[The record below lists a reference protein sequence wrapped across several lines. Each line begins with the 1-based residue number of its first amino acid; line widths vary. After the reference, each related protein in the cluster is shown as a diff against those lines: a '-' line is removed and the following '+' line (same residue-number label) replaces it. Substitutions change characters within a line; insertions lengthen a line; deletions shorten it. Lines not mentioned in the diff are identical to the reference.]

1 MKAKLR
7 KTGEIV
13 DVISYSCPKGTSR
26 TEMDRVSYI
35 NSLGKEIYDK
45 NLNWFWDFEEVTLE
59 EIELFKRR
67 RYELSKEILINLIN
81 KSNIRSIPYSSLV
94 ADSVM
99 CADLL
104 MNNLKI

>member
-35 NSLGKEIYDK
+35 NS
-45 NLNWFWDFEEVTLE
+45 
-59 EIELFKRR
+59 
-67 RYELSKEILINLIN
+67 
-81 KSNIRSIPYSSLV
+81 
-94 ADSVM
+94 
-99 CADLL
+99 
-104 MNNLKI
+104 

>member
-81 KSNIRSIPYSSLV
+81 KSNIR
-94 ADSVM
+94 
-99 CADLL
+99 
-104 MNNLKI
+104 